1 MIMTKYNRNDN
12 NDHDIILI
20 MTKYNHNDNNDHDK
34 IQLQ

>member
-1 MIMTKYNRNDN
+1 MTKYNRNDN